1 MGAGGKSK
9 TCWHGQW
16 PWPKH
21 ANKRQNYGTGYL
33 WPCSAAWRE
42 NVQARGGEGGPPG
55 SPGLG
60 SELWT
65 HEHSHT
71 HT

>member
-1 MGAGGKSK
+1 MGA
-9 TCWHGQW
+9 QW
-16 PWPKH
+16 EKQNVLARPV
-21 ANKRQNYGTGYL
+21 AVAETRKRQNYGTGYL

-42 NVQARGGEGGPPG
+42 NVQARRGEGGPPG